1 MSAVL
6 VKGQNGPLSVHDLV
20 ISVQVAAPAD
30 LSALL
35 VTPAGTV
42 RSDADFVF
50 FNQPSGPGVT
60 LRPGAPGQPAVL
72 AVSLDAIPADIEQ
85 LRAVITLDDATGSFG
100 QLSAPVAVVSDTA
113 GNALYEYRIE
123 GLSTESIVIALE
135 LYRRQGSWKIRA
147 VGQGYAGG
155 FAALV
160 TDHGVQ
166 VNEEAPQ
173 AAPPPPTPPP
183 APEQFAPAPEQF
195 APAPTGY
202 PAPAP
207 TGYPAPAPTDSFAP
221 TGYPPPAPTDSFAP
235 TGGYPP
241 PPNQFAPGAGYPPPA
256 PGQGYPQPA
265 EQYPPTGGYPPPTQY
280 APAGGYP
287 PPPDAGYQA
296 PGPSYPPPP
305 SYQQPVGGYPPPP
318 GAGYAPPAQEDRD
331 LPHGHAVSLVK
342 GQRINLRK
350 EGGSA
355 LSHVKMGL
363 GWDPVKRGGIFG
375 NKSVDVDL
383 DASVV
388 LFADHSP
395 VDVVYYGSLNS
406 KDGAIRH
413 QGDNLTGEGE
423 GDDEEI
429 MVDLSRI
436 PSQVTTLLFIVTS
449 YKGHTFEQIANAYCR
464 LVDSATNAEL
474 ARYTLAGGMS
484 FTAMAM
490 AKVYRLAPGGDW
502 KLQAIGE
509 GFQAKHPGEA
519 VPQLARFL

>member
-35 VTPAGTV
+35 VTAAGTV

-60 LRPGAPGQPAVL
+60 LRPGPPGQPAVL

-85 LRAVITLDDATGSFG
+85 LRAVITLDDATASFG
-100 QLSAPVAVVSDTA
+100 QLSVPVAQISDAA

-123 GLSTESIVIALE
+123 GLSSESIVIALE
-135 LYRRQGSWKIRA
+135 LYRRQGGWKARA

-166 VNEEAPQ
+166 VNEAPQ
-173 AAPPPPTPPP
+173 SPAPSPAPPPPPAPEQVAPAPQQFTSPPQQFVP
-183 APEQFAPAPEQF
+183 APEQFAPAPN
-195 APAPTGY
+195 GY

-207 TGYPAPAPTDSFAP
+207 TGNYAP
-221 TGYPPPAPTDSFAP
+221 TG
-235 TGGYPP
+235 
-241 PPNQFAPGAGYPPPA
+241 GYPPPA
-256 PGQGYPQPA
+256 PGQGYPQPTD
-265 EQYPPTGGYPPPTQY
+265 QYPPAGGYPPPAQYAPTGGYPPPAPTEQY
-280 APAGGYP
+280 QPTGGYP
-287 PPPDAGYQA
+287 PPAGTGYPP
-296 PGPSYPPPP
+296 PGQSYPPPP
-305 SYQQPVGGYPPPP
+305 AYQQPAGDYPPP
-318 GAGYAPPAQEDRD
+318 AGGYSRPAQEDRD
-331 LPHGHAVSLVK
+331 LPVGHAVSLVK

-355 LSHVKMGL
+355 LGYVKMGL

-413 QGDNLTGEGE
+413 QGDNLTGEGD

-429 MVDLSRI
+429 MVDLSRV
-436 PSQVTTLLFIVTS
+436 PAQVTTLLFIVTS

-464 LVDSATNAEL
+464 LVDAATNAEL

-490 AKVYRLAPGGDW
+490 AKVYRPAPGADW
-502 KLQAIGE
+502 KLQALGE